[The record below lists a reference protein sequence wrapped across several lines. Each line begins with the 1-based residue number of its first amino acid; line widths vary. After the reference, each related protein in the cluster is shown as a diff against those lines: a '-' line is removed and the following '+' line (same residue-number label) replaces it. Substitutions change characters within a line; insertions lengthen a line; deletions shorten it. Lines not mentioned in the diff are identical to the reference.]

1 MPNDINQQSVEH
13 LISDLKYLQ
22 DEAEALKYVIDS
34 VPYDQ
39 QTPSGT
45 SVIERLM
52 FIDHAQHQYYREILE
67 EAFKSP
73 RPINLNQYSLP
84 EESFIADPELASDIQ
99 KVLFKLSKHRAA
111 ILNLVEKIPLID
123 WERTIKAYDSEI
135 NLYEFIVQMVKEE
148 RKVFKEIADL
158 VMSHQKDLQHQREI
172 KKGH

>member
-1 MPNDINQQSVEH
+1 MPTEINQQSVDN

-39 QTPSGT
+39 QTPSGS

-52 FIDHAQHQYYREILE
+52 YIDHAQHHYYREILE

-73 RPINLNQYSLP
+73 RPINLNQYRKP
-84 EESFIADPELASDIQ
+84 ADSFEPDPELSTDIQ

-111 ILNLVEKIPLID
+111 LLNVVEKIPVID
-123 WERTIKAYDSEI
+123 WEREIKGINQEI
-135 NLYEFIVQMVKEE
+135 TLYRFVEQMVMEE

-158 VMSHQKDLQHQREI
+158 VMSHQKDLEHQREI
-172 KKGH
+172 RKGH

>member
-1 MPNDINQQSVEH
+1 MPSDINQQSVDN
-13 LISDLKYLQ
+13 LITDLKYLQ
-22 DEAEALKYVIDS
+22 DEAEALKYVIDA

-52 FIDHAQHQYYREILE
+52 YIDHAQHKYYREVIE

-73 RPINLNQYSLP
+73 RPINLNQYHSP
-84 EESFIADPELASDIQ
+84 EDSFTPDPELSSDIQ

-111 ILNLVEKIPLID
+111 LLNIVEKIPVID
-123 WERTIKAYDSEI
+123 WEREIKGRKSDLT
-135 NLYEFIVQMVKEE
+135 LYQFMEDMVREE

-158 VMSHQKDLQHQREI
+158 VMSHQKDLEHQREI
-172 KKGH
+172 RKGH